1 MRRLWAPRERALAAS
16 VPREEDDS
24 GSRLEVRALPRA
36 WTLSPALHTAEGSMI
51 ARVILDVL
59 VCTAVT
65 VGLVVVIVAGHFAL
79 RRRAR

>member
-1 MRRLWAPRERALAAS
+1 
-16 VPREEDDS
+16 
-24 GSRLEVRALPRA
+24 
-36 WTLSPALHTAEGSMI
+36 MI

>member
-1 MRRLWAPRERALAAS
+1 
-16 VPREEDDS
+16 
-24 GSRLEVRALPRA
+24 
-36 WTLSPALHTAEGSMI
+36 MI

-65 VGLVVVIVAGHFAL
+65 VGLVAVIVAGHLAL

>member
-1 MRRLWAPRERALAAS
+1 
-16 VPREEDDS
+16 
-24 GSRLEVRALPRA
+24 
-36 WTLSPALHTAEGSMI
+36 MI

-65 VGLVVVIVAGHFAL
+65 VGLVVVIVAGHLAL